1 MLRVQFDE
9 VTKVYEGRTVLDG
22 VSCELASGLTAI
34 MGHNGSGKS
43 TLLRLAALLEAPD
56 AGRVRCIDAST
67 GAEFEHGLETRR
79 RMSLVLPRGGLF
91 NSSALDN
98 AAYGLRV
105 RGIGMAEA
113 RARGMAALERVG
125 LVPRA
130 GQNALTL
137 SSGESQ
143 RLAIARALAVVPE
156 VLMLDEPTASVDEE
170 SCAVIEEILLGLKS
184 GPGGLCIVM
193 TTHDSAEAV
202 RLADRTLRLSHG
214 RLTFEGTL

>member
-1 MLRVQFDE
+1 VLRIVFE
-9 VTKVYEGRTVLDG
+9 KATKVYEGRTVLDG
-22 VSCELASGLTAI
+22 VTCEFASGVTAI

-43 TLLRLAALLEAPD
+43 TLLRLATLLEEPD
-56 AGRVRCIDAST
+56 AGRVRCFDAST
-67 GAEFEHGLETRR
+67 GAELEHGLHTRR
-79 RMSLVLPRGGLF
+79 RISLVLPRGGLF

-105 RGIGMAEA
+105 RGIGRAEA
-113 RARGMAALERVG
+113 RERGMAELERVG

-130 GQNALTL
+130 DQNALTL

-143 RLAIARALAVVPE
+143 RLAIARALAVGPE

-170 SCAVIEEILLGLKS
+170 ACAIMEEIILGLKS

-193 TTHDSAEAV
+193 TTHDPDEAV
-202 RLADRTLRLSHG
+202 RLADRTLRLSQG
-214 RLTFEGTL
+214 QLTF